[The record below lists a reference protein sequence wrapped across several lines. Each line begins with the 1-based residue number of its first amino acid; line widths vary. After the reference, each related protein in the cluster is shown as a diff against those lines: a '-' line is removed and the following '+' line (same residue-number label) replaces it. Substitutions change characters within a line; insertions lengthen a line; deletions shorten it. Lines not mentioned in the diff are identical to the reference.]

1 MKPLAKLCLAA
12 ALALPAATALADLNI
27 GVILSQTGP
36 GASLGIPAR
45 HTVDLWPREIA
56 GQKLNITVLDDR
68 SDPTVAATAAR
79 QLIEDRKVDIIIGPS
94 ITPTSLSALQA
105 AGEAKTPIFTLAGGK
120 SIVEPLE
127 GARTWAFKMPP
138 DEAIPVKL
146 ILQHMQ
152 KNGQKRLA
160 TVAVANSY
168 GQVFVDVMRAM
179 APEFG
184 VEIVGAESF
193 NPTDTSFVAQA
204 LKLLAARPDAI
215 FIAAVGTPGAM
226 PHVELVQRGFKGQ
239 IYQTQAIANNDFLR
253 IGGKALDGA
262 LFPVSPLLVAEQLP
276 DSNPVKAAAV
286 DYVQRYENAHGPG
299 SRSLFG
305 AMAWDAMAFVEHAVP
320 QALAKAQPGTSAFR
334 EALRDAIEQ
343 TQELVV
349 SQGVYSLSPTN
360 HNGADERSQVMVR
373 IHGGGWQYAGE

>member
-12 ALALPAATALADLNI
+12 ALVAPAAAMADINI

-56 GQKLNITVLDDR
+56 GQKLNVTVLDDR
-68 SDPTVAATAAR
+68 SDPTAAATAAR
-79 QLIEDRKVDIIIGPS
+79 QLIEERKVDLIIGPS

-105 AGEAKTPIFTLAGGK
+105 AGEARTPIFTLAGGK

-138 DEAIPVKL
+138 DEGIPVKL
-146 ILQHMQ
+146 ILEHMQ
-152 KNGQKRLA
+152 RNGHKRLA

-168 GQVFVDVMRAM
+168 GQVFADVMRQM
-179 APEFG
+179 APEYG

-193 NPTDTSFVAQA
+193 NPTDTSFVAQS

-239 IYQTQAIANNDFLR
+239 VYQTQAIANNDFLR
-253 IGGKALDGA
+253 IGGKALNGA

-286 DYVQRYENAHGPG
+286 DYVQRYEGVHGPG

-305 AMAWDAMAFVEHAVP
+305 AMAWDAMAFVQHAVP
-320 QALAKAQPGTSAFR
+320 QALAKAQPGTPEFR
-334 EALRDAIEQ
+334 QALRDAIQQ

-373 IHGGGWQYAGE
+373 IQDGGWQYAGE

>member
-1 MKPLAKLCLAA
+1 MRMLARLCLVSALGLPSGA
-12 ALALPAATALADLNI
+12 ALADINV

-45 HTVDLWPREIA
+45 NTVALWPAQVA
-56 GQKLNITVLDDR
+56 GQKLNVTVLDDR
-68 SDPTVAATAAR
+68 SDPTAAATAAR

-105 AGEAKTPIFTLAGGK
+105 AGESGTPIFTLAGGK

-138 DEAIPVKL
+138 DEGIPVKL
-146 ILQHMQ
+146 ILQNMQ
-152 KNGQKRLA
+152 KAGHKRLGI
-160 TVAVANSY
+160 VAVANSY
-168 GQVFVDVMRAM
+168 GEVFAQVMRQM
-179 APEFG
+179 APQFG
-184 VEIVGAESF
+184 VEIVGTESF
-193 NPTDTSFVAQA
+193 NPTDTTFVAQS
-204 LKLLAARPDAI
+204 LKLLAAQPDAI

-226 PHVELVQRGFKGQ
+226 PHVELVRRGFKGQ
-239 IYQTQAIANNDFLR
+239 VYQTQAIANNDFLR
-253 IGGKALDGA
+253 VGGKELEGA

-276 DSNPVKAAAV
+276 DSNPVKVPAM
-286 DYVQRYENAHGPG
+286 DYVQRYEQAHGAG

-305 AMAWDAMAFVEHAVP
+305 AMAWDAIAFLENAVP
-320 QALAKAQPGTSAFR
+320 KALAQAQPGTPEFR
-334 EALRDAIEQ
+334 KALRDALQ
-343 TQELVV
+343 STQELVV

-373 IHGGGWQYAGE
+373 IHNGGWQYAGQ